1 LGEAVTAL
9 LEQLPPD
16 VLGHLDRHF
25 QAEVLDSGGGLWT
38 LLSGGT
44 DGQRRY
50 QSQSRSPASMAFW
63 NLVSNEKSLS
73 RELREEL
80 MKRARVLVGNC
91 LQEVNLSG
99 LLLERNSAP
108 EQLEQT
114 IRERVWSAQGT
125 SFAGGSWQH
134 VLFVLP
140 SEPTTAALRATI
152 EEALGDVLLT
162 VVEAGDALVVNWEA
176 SGLSLREVANQLAGD
191 DAEIGQVAEKLHTR
205 HDVTWTPM

>member
-1 LGEAVTAL
+1 
-9 LEQLPPD
+9 
-16 VLGHLDRHF
+16 
-25 QAEVLDSGGGLWT
+25 
-38 LLSGGT
+38 
-44 DGQRRY
+44 
-50 QSQSRSPASMAFW
+50 
-63 NLVSNEKSLS
+63 
-73 RELREEL
+73 

-99 LLLERNSAP
+99 LLLERNSEP

-125 SFAGGSWQH
+125 SFAAGAWQH

-140 SEPTTAALRATI
+140 SEPATADLRATI
-152 EEALGDVLLT
+152 EEALGDTLLT
-162 VVEAGDALVVNWEA
+162 VVQAGDALVVNWES
-176 SGLSLREVANQLAGD
+176 SGLSLREVAGQLAGD